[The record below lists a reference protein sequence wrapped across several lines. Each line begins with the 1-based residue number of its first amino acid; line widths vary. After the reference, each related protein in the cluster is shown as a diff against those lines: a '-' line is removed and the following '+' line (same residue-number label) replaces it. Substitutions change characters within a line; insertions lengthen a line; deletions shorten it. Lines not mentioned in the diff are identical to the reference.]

1 MSVLR
6 FFSFSSFFHHW
17 DPLSAMPTPLSC
29 WSAEGFP
36 CFTCTECIDTGASGS
51 AWAGDKTSP
60 RGARKVYRKD
70 HSGKYE
76 TRLLGE
82 TRDPAACTS
91 RCAPRLSGTWEP
103 QSNSWAFFTGSMWRI
118 WKLGRHKL
126 KPILQLWVW
135 FFWLL
140 EMSFALPC
148 VLPRLWGG
156 HGTSRGNQAVWVI
169 SCQTAFSRDECK
181 GKLRQGCETLPRE
194 LYQPRQFS
202 MSEGR
207 VHLISRSMVWLC
219 SFFRP
224 LLVQRKSS
232 FSLMLEEL
240 LHSWIRDTN
249 QDLLFLSTSCFQP
262 SYL

>member
-70 HSGKYE
+70 HSGKYV

-82 TRDPAACTS
+82 TCDPAACTS
-91 RCAPRLSGTWEP
+91 RCAPHLSGTWEP

-118 WKLGRHKL
+118 WKLEKQKL

-135 FFWLL
+135 FLWLL
-140 EMSFALPC
+140 EMSS
-148 VLPRLWGG
+148 VLPY
-156 HGTSRGNQAVWVI
+156 V
-169 SCQTAFSRDECK
+169 
-181 GKLRQGCETLPRE
+181 
-194 LYQPRQFS
+194 
-202 MSEGR
+202 
-207 VHLISRSMVWLC
+207 
-219 SFFRP
+219 
-224 LLVQRKSS
+224 
-232 FSLMLEEL
+232 
-240 LHSWIRDTN
+240 
-249 QDLLFLSTSCFQP
+249 
-262 SYL
+262 

>member
-135 FFWLL
+135 FLWLL
-140 EMSFALPC
+140 ETSFALPC
-148 VLPRLWGG
+148 VLPMLWGG
-156 HGTSRGNQAVWVI
+156 HGTGRGNQAVY
-169 SCQTAFSRDECK
+169 
-181 GKLRQGCETLPRE
+181 G
-194 LYQPRQFS
+194 
-202 MSEGR
+202 
-207 VHLISRSMVWLC
+207 
-219 SFFRP
+219 
-224 LLVQRKSS
+224 
-232 FSLMLEEL
+232 
-240 LHSWIRDTN
+240 
-249 QDLLFLSTSCFQP
+249 LFPARQP
-262 SYL
+262 SQEMSARGSWGRDVKHCPGSYISPISSPWAREEYIWSPGAWFGSVPFSDPC